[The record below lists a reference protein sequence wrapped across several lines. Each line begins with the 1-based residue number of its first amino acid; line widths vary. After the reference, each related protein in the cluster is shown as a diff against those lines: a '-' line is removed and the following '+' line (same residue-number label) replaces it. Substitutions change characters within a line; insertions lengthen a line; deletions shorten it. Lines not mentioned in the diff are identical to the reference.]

1 MFSLRLLII
10 VNLMLNAASF
20 SYAIYDRNSKTNLAL
35 YWGQGGGQQRL
46 LHFCEQSTV
55 DIIPIGFIHI
65 FPQQGNGFPGSNFA
79 NQCWGGTYVYPG
91 PGPNPSLDQLQSS
104 CPQLTADIPVCQNV
118 YGKKIILSLGGGTN
132 TYQLS
137 GAANGEAFADFLWGA
152 FGPRTSEWI
161 VKGLPRPFDG
171 ADKSVEVDGFDF
183 DIEIPSPDNQAGYIA
198 MATRLRQHFQTASKK
213 FILTGAPQCIVI
225 DANMGALISAV
236 PFDIIF
242 VQYYNTPQC
251 SARNWVN
258 ANSNFAMDGVE
269 RTNGFTYN
277 TWSNFLS
284 GTASANA
291 KLYIG
296 VPGAP
301 DAGGFYLSPDEISWL
316 IKAHFCKGNFGGVMI
331 WEATSA
337 ENNPQ
342 GVYYN
347 AVKRILDGYQGNG
360 GLSCR
365 NGRDIEARSTTVPSR
380 TVSATKSVLSLTSS
394 WIVSTTQTG
403 TLLPSSLTTLIIK
416 GTNTTTAL

>member
-1 MFSLRLLII
+1 MSSLRFLFDILFLL
-10 VNLMLNAASF
+10 NFLSF
-20 SYAIYDRNSKTNLAL
+20 GHATYDSNSKTNLAL

-65 FPQQGNGFPGSNFA
+65 FPQQGNGFPGSNFG
-79 NQCWGGTYVYPG
+79 NQCWGGTFVYPG
-91 PGPNPSLDQLQSS
+91 PGPDPSKDQLQSS
-104 CPQLTADIPVCQNV
+104 CPQLVADIPVCQNV
-118 YGKKIILSLGGGTN
+118 HGKKIILSLGGGTN

-152 FGPRTSEWI
+152 FGPRTSEW
-161 VKGLPRPFDG
+161 VARGLPRPFDSV
-171 ADKSVEVDGFDF
+171 DTTVEVDGFDF

-198 MATRLRQHFQTASKK
+198 MASRLRQHFTTASKTY
-213 FILTGAPQCIVI
+213 ILTGAPQCVVI
-225 DANMGALISAV
+225 DANMGALISQV
-236 PFDIIF
+236 QFDIIF

-258 ANSNFAMDGVE
+258 ANTNFTMGGVE
-269 RTNGFTYN
+269 KANGFTYN
-277 TWSNFLS
+277 TWSTFLS

-301 DAGGFYLSPDEISWL
+301 DAGGFYLSPDEISRL
-316 IKAHFCKGNFGGVMI
+316 IKAYFCKDNFGGVMI

-342 GVYYN
+342 GVYYS
-347 AVKRILDGYQGNG
+347 AVKNILTGFSGDGGIQCQAPRG
-360 GLSCR
+360 
-365 NGRDIEARSTTVPSR
+365 IEAGAQRFRRERRVLRSIHHHR
-380 TVSATKSVLSLTSS
+380 L
-394 WIVSTTQTG
+394 
-403 TLLPSSLTTLIIK
+403 
-416 GTNTTTAL
+416 